1 MVEPIRS
8 SCESDDEFAARH
20 EEMDAIDR
28 SYEELLSKDCTEIS
42 DTLLEALKPFAAF
55 AEALNEAVPDD
66 IAIGIYADGAMRFGP
81 SGGATVGDLRKAR
94 AAIANLSTT
103 PDTAP

>member
-1 MVEPIRS
+1 MVEHS
-8 SCESDDEFAARH
+8 FGSAHESDDEYAARH
-20 EEMDAIDR
+20 EQQDTIDR
-28 SYEELLSKDCTEIS
+28 GYEEMLSEDRVQIPDS
-42 DTLLEALKPFAAF
+42 FLDALRPFAAF

-94 AAIANLSTT
+94 AALAK
-103 PDTAP
+103 AGAA